1 MSKFVPICLDY
12 KSEIENG
19 KMLVDDLAAVLR
31 KIGVTVTISKPENEN
46 GKAWLTFDYDIENVE
61 QKFSRGAGKKER
73 YLNVTPEEVRNRMKA
88 GESAEAIAK
97 DLGIS
102 RATLFR
108 RLKNAE
114 ENYFDEL

>member
-1 MSKFVPICLDY
+1 MSKFVSISLDY
-12 KSEIENG
+12 ESEIESG
-19 KMLVDDLAAVLR
+19 KKLVDDLAAVLR
-31 KIGVTVTISKPENEN
+31 KIGIAVEVSEQENEN
-46 GKAWLTFDYDIENVE
+46 GKAWLTFGYDLENVE
-61 QKFSRGAGKKER
+61 RKFARGAGKKER
-73 YLNVTPEEVRNRMKA
+73 YLNVTPGEVRDRMAA